1 LTFRQIAGCL
11 LSCKPPR
18 KPNVWRKRIIQRA
31 ADLQGRTITDFVI
44 ASLDRSAR
52 ETVREHEV
60 MKLNVEDSLR
70 LAKALINPPAPNAA
84 LRRAMALHKKT
95 VTMR

>member
-1 LTFRQIAGCL
+1 MPATAKTERLEARVPVFL
-11 LSCKPPR
+11 
-18 KPNVWRKRIIQRA
+18 KRIIQRA
-31 ADLQGRTITDFVI
+31 ADLQGRSLTDFVI

-60 MKLNVEDSLR
+60 MRLNAEDSIR
-70 LAKALINPPAPNAA
+70 VAKALIHPPAPNAV
-84 LRRAMALHKKT
+84 LKKAMALHKKT